1 MSNACVGGV
10 HLVPEDHGEQSVRN
24 RAIKIC
30 TVEYNRWLRNP

>member
-30 TVEYNRWLRNP
+30 TVE